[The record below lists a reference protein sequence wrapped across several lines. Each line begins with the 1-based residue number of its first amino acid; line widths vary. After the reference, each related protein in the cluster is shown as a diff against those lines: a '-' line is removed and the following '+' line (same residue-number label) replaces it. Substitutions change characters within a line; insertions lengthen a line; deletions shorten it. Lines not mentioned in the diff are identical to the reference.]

1 MIYINKNNK
10 GPKTEPFG
18 TPARILAHLMLSH
31 WVEHIIGSSSNNS
44 ELGLD

>member
-18 TPARILAHLMLSH
+18 TPARILAHFDVIPLSRTH
-31 WVEHIIGSSSNNS
+31 YWQFIK
-44 ELGLD
+44 